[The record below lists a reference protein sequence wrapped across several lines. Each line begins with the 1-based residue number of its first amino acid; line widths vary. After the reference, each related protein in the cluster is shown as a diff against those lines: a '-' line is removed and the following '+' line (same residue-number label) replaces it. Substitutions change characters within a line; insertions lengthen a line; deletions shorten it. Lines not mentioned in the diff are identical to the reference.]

1 MNETILSAVHFFLD
15 KSGDITKNE
24 VKLGNVFNK
33 YFVNMVYSMVITNNH
48 NFLSNTETSEDLFRK
63 DYRQIQ
69 K

>member
-48 NFLSNTETSEDLFRK
+48 NFLSNTETSDDLFRK